1 MDILDIV
8 CQPRH
13 QSAYRIPI
21 EKGDGEILEV
31 GKEFH
36 PEAMHHPLPRHLHGI
51 DLEEIQTE
59 MDDQNGQ
66 DNEGNVKNPRHI
78 SPPQDEEVLP
88 LHLFQVLKGNEPART
103 APFEQGR
110 ILS

>member
-13 QSAYRIPI
+13 QSAYGISI
-21 EKGDGEILEV
+21 EEGDGEILEV

-51 DLEEIQTE
+51 DLEKIQTE
-59 MDDQNGQ
+59 MEDENG
-66 DNEGNVKNPRHI
+66 
-78 SPPQDEEVLP
+78 
-88 LHLFQVLKGNEPART
+88 
-103 APFEQGR
+103 
-110 ILS
+110 